1 MTAAATDLVLYQG
14 VYDDLITIWDRL
26 VEERLFF
33 DCGASR
39 NAYKHEGKKTL
50 AYEIA
55 EQSGWRA
62 PDVVVAPAA
71 VGETFIASHRGFG
84 ELERLGWI
92 PRPPLMA
99 APQAGPGTAVP
110 PAWPGNPPPPPGQI

>member
-1 MTAAATDLVLYQG
+1 MAATTANLVIYQG
-14 VYDDLITIWDRL
+14 VYDDLIAIWDRL

-55 EQSGWRA
+55 EQTGWA
-62 PDVVVAPAA
+62 PPDVVVAPVA
-71 VGETFIASHRGFG
+71 VGRDLHRRGP
-84 ELERLGWI
+84 RL
-92 PRPPLMA
+92 PRDARGRLDRARA
-99 APQAGPGTAVP
+99 ADGRRPGHARQRRRAGVSRAARRSPR
-110 PAWPGNPPPPPGQI
+110 

>member
-62 PDVVVAPAA
+62 PDGVVAPPP
-71 VGETFIASHRGFG
+71 VGETFIPTHPGFA
-84 ELERLGWI
+84 EPQRLGWSP
-92 PRPPLMA
+92 PRPLTR
-99 APQAGPGTAVP
+99 GP
-110 PAWPGNPPPPPGQI
+110 

>member
-26 VEERLFF
+26 VEERIFF

-71 VGETFIASHRGFG
+71 VGETFIATHRGFG
-84 ELERLGWI
+84 ELERLGWVP
-92 PRPPLMA
+92 PRPVKA
-99 APQAGPGTAVP
+99 GAHAGPAQPNTP
-110 PAWPGNPPPPPGQI
+110 TRS